1 MKMTNFQIIFTGA
14 FVLLILIGVAVFASM
29 GGVGGNGGV
38 GSVVIWGEADQT
50 VFDEV
55 LQTLRQ
61 QDKSFQ
67 DVQYVQ
73 KSSATYTADLVNAMA
88 SGTGP
93 DIFLITQESLTPFM
107 NKIATVPYNVVPQ
120 AAFTAAYIDESQL
133 FLNAQGAFAMPLLV
147 DPLVMYWNRDML
159 ASAGIAQPPRYWNDL
174 LGFAPKITV
183 LNGASTVRKSA
194 VALGEWK
201 NISHAKAVLSTLF
214 MQAGDPI
221 VGRDAETGSLTAL
234 FGITPNGAPENPA
247 VSALKFYTEFTNPTK
262 TTYSWNHSLPMSRD
276 AFISG
281 DLALYFGFA
290 SDYATIGSRN
300 PNLHFSVATL
310 PQIEGNSTRITYGR
324 ITGVAISR
332 TAPNPAGALTIV
344 QKLTDQVGVA
354 AFAQGFKL
362 PPVRRDVVVDTSASA
377 PASVFAESAL
387 IARAWLDPDKLSTDG
402 IFQSMIESVISG
414 KAQADQAVGEAVQVF
429 GVLMRPYASQ

>member
-1 MKMTNFQIIFTGA
+1 MKMTNFQIIFTGV

-29 GGVGGNGGV
+29 GGVGGSAGV

-50 VFDEV
+50 AFDEA

-73 KSSATYTADLVNAMA
+73 KNPSTYTADLVNAMA

-107 NKIATVPYNVVPQ
+107 NKIATVPYNTVSQ
-120 AAFTAAYIDESQL
+120 ATFTSAYIDEAQL
-133 FLNAQGAFAMPLLV
+133 FLTAQGSLALPLLV
-147 DPLVMYWNRDML
+147 DPMVMYWNRDML

-174 LGFAPKITV
+174 LGFAPKVTV

-194 VALGEWK
+194 VALGEWR
-201 NISHAKAVLSTLF
+201 NISHAKAILSALF

-221 VGRDAETGSLTAL
+221 VGRDKETGFLTAL
-234 FGITPNGAPENPA
+234 FGTTPTNAPENPA

-262 TTYSWNHSLPMSRD
+262 TTYSWNHSLPLSRD

-290 SDYATIGSRN
+290 SDYATIESRN
-300 PNLHFSVATL
+300 PNLHFSVAAL
-310 PQIEGNSTRITYGR
+310 PQIEGNSIRSTYGVM
-324 ITGVAISR
+324 TGVAISR
-332 TAPNPAGALTIV
+332 AAPNPMGALTIV
-344 QKLTDQVGVA
+344 QKLTDQTGIV

-362 PPVRRDVVVDTSASA
+362 PPVRRDIVPDTTASA

-387 IARAWLDPDKLSTDG
+387 IARGWLDPDKTSTNAL
-402 IFQSMIESVISG
+402 FQNMIESVISG